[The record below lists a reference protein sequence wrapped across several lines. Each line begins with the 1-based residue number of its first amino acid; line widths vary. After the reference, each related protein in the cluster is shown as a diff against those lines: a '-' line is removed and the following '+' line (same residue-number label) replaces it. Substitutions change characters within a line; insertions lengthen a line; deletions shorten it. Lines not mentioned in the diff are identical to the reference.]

1 LKKKRFL
8 HLYFKNFII
17 YLTKNYL
24 DMGKGDRK
32 TAKGKRTKGTYGT
45 TRLRKIKSSK
55 ALAAKKA

>member
-1 LKKKRFL
+1 MQG
-8 HLYFKNFII
+8 YFNNFII